1 MKLTNKRL
9 KRLIQEAVTS
19 QIKKIT
25 PLDRRQRGLHHAFQQ
40 PVIPPE
46 VATPKLE
53 PGHPDYNPDDS
64 ELKKKLSGLRA
75 VGDKESNIDADSL
88 AGMLYGD
95 SKPSFGL
102 TRQGHPSIPYVQE
115 PPLDLDT
122 YDYQEI
128 NKQLDAGYI
137 DEYATEES
145 AFLEINYP
153 FSDVIERYP
162 ELENSQLN
170 RIIDELYDTN
180 NVKDFYV
187 SIRDY
192 IADPNYAS
200 ERQKISDA
208 FESSQEEIELF
219 NLPADY
225 YSKKGGYF
233 KSQGDDNFEE
243 FLLSRAERLIVDPF
257 DYRNEEF
264 RNILKS
270 KQKR

>member
-1 MKLTNKRL
+1 MKLTNKIL
-9 KRLIQEAVTS
+9 KQLIREAVTS
-19 QIKKIT
+19 QIKKMT

-46 VATPKLE
+46 GLQ
-53 PGHPDYNPDDS
+53 PDDEFKEKIAMIRS
-64 ELKKKLSGLRA
+64 AG
-75 VGDKESNIDADSL
+75 GKESSASADHL

-95 SKPSFGL
+95 DKPSFGL
-102 TRQGHPSIPYVQE
+102 TKQGHPSIPYVQE
-115 PPLDLDT
+115 PPLELDT
-122 YDYQEI
+122 HDYQEI

-170 RIIDELYDTN
+170 RIIDELYDSN

-187 SIRDY
+187 NIRDY
-192 IADPNYAS
+192 VNDPNYAS

-208 FESSQEEIELF
+208 FENIDPSLEYDVPS
-219 NLPADY
+219 DY
-225 YSKKGGYF
+225 YEKKGGYF
-233 KSQGDDNFEE
+233 KAQGDDNFEE

-264 RNILKS
+264 RDILRS